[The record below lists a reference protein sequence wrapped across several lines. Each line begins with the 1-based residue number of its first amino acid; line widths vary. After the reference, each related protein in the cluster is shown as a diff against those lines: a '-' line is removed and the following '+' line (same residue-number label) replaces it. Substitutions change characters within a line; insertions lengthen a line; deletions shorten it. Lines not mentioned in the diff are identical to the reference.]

1 MRKNHKKVFM
11 REDDGLT
18 NKDIENSIKEA
29 LLEQGIDM
37 ELITITVKDG
47 PKIIV
52 KGEVDSDNDKA
63 IIIQTIKDTVYTEEV
78 IDNIIVIGDEDG
90 TVEEDEDDADR
101 EELMDEDNQSFGS
114 SDVFEALEDGQ
125 PYVPPTT
132 DSFEKS
138 FETKRNNKKKRK
150 K

>member
-1 MRKNHKKVFM
+1 MRK
-11 REDDGLT
+11 DDGLT
-18 NKDIENSIKEA
+18 NKDIENIVKEA
-29 LLEQGIDM
+29 LLEQGIDL
-37 ELITITVKDG
+37 ELITIIVKDG

-63 IIIQTIKDTVYTEEV
+63 IIIQTIKDAVDIEDI
-78 IDNIIVIGDEDG
+78 IDNVIVLGDEYG
-90 TVEEDEDDADR
+90 TVEEDEDDADK
-101 EELMDEDNQSFGS
+101 EELIDEDNQSFGS

-125 PYVPPTT
+125 PYVPPTN